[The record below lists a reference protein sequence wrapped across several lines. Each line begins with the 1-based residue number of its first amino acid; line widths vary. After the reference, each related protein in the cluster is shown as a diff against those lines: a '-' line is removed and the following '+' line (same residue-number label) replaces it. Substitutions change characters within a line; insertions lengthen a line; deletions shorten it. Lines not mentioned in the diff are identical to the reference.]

1 MKALVE
7 RLKDRPFTIIGI
19 NSDYKGDLEKIN
31 PMLKEQGISW
41 PQVIDGTTSGP
52 VATKWNVR
60 GWPTIYVLDGNGVI
74 RFKNARGPKL
84 GEAVDELLKE
94 TGEKKSY

>member
-7 RLKDRPFTIIGI
+7 RLKDRPFTIVGI

-31 PMLKEQGISW
+31 AMLKEQGISW

-52 VATKWNVR
+52 IATRWNIR
-60 GWPTIYVLDGNGVI
+60 GWPTIFVLDRDGVI
-74 RFKNARGPKL
+74 RFRDARGEDL
-84 GEAVDELLKE
+84 GKAVDELLKE
-94 TGEKKSY
+94 TGEKKTY